1 MTNFD
6 YEYYNEGRGNGYD
19 HDAGMSNNALDA
31 YARGIKPL
39 SKISKDNLKDA
50 GWSATKTLAIAL
62 AKAGFWRSG
71 EWHHSGGEW
80 FNKID
85 FYDPAELVEKWSGI
99 STIEQNEWRD
109 KATAKQEPEQERLV
123 HGSFTIWGGSRRRPR
138 RIGEQKFTGVLRGD
152 WIMIDGGGRKKASGR
167 YITWRDI

>member
-1 MTNFD
+1 MNLD
-6 YEYYNEGRGNGYD
+6 YEYGIEGRGNGYD
-19 HDAGMSNNALDA
+19 YDAGMSVNALDA

-39 SKISKDNLKDA
+39 SKISKDDLKRA
-50 GWSATKTLAIAL
+50 GWPATKTLAMAL
-62 AKAGFWRSG
+62 ANAGFWSSH

-80 FNKID
+80 YNKVD

-99 STIEQNEWRD
+99 STIEQTEWRD
-109 KATAKQEPEQERLV
+109 KVTVKQKPEQKRLV
-123 HGSFTIWGGSRRRPR
+123 RGSFTIWGGSRRRPR

-167 YITWRDI
+167 CITWRDI